1 MTAEIEVKETEG
13 EEVVEEKVETEDD
26 SPGFGVFASLLAF
39 AFVVFNR
46 RKD

>member
-13 EEVVEEKVETEDD
+13 EEVEEEVIETEDD
-26 SPGFGVFASLLAF
+26 SPGFGVLASLLAI
-39 AFVVFNR
+39 AFVVFNH